1 MPFNEAEI
9 PLEGAINVQNAGMGL
24 NGGESSP
31 NPMADTGSVPGTN
44 SPLLLGHDG
53 RPVGSV
59 SIGGIVEI
67 KSAAQLIQEERDKAE
82 LENSEPMIQG
92 LASHIRKCWSEA
104 KSAKE
109 TTVEPRMLKSL
120 RQRRGQYD
128 PDLERSLKAQGSTL
142 IYMGLTSNKCRSAA
156 AWLREAMADMPWE
169 CEPTPV
175 ADIDPAMTKTIFEGA
190 QQAAIQSA
198 EAGFVPSPDQIAGYM
213 LAMKNAAMAKVQEIA
228 KRKAE
233 LMTRKMKDQMIEGG
247 FQRAI
252 DEFIDDLVTFPAA
265 CFKGPVVRYKPALK
279 WKTDGRGSYKTV
291 VEKEFLLEWERVDPF
306 NLYPAPDATDVD
318 DGYLIERHK
327 LSREDLV
334 GLKGVEGYSEA
345 SINAVLADYY
355 QSGLEHW
362 ISIDTEREIAEGRDG
377 MPMLNPSGLIDALQ
391 FWGSVNGQLLLDW
404 GMDESEIED
413 PLGEYH
419 IEAWLIGNYVIK
431 ATINPDPLHRKPY
444 YKTSWENIPGC
455 FWGNSVPDLCRD
467 SQGACN
473 AAARALVNN
482 MSLASGP
489 QVMINSSRL
498 PEGEE
503 LTQMFPWKI
512 WQYSD
517 DGYGTAGAM
526 QPVSFFQ
533 PTSNAQELMQ
543 IYQQFSLMA
552 DEYTGIP
559 RYMTGDAAT
568 GGAGRTASGL
578 SMLMSNAGKTIKSV
592 IAGIDRVLEPAIER
606 LYVYNMQFLDD
617 PDLKGDVKIVA
628 RGATAL
634 VLKEQQQQKVNE
646 VFQMCLQSPVLQQI
660 IGPTGIAY
668 LFRNVVERLNIN
680 PDELV
685 PSVEVLKQQMAQ
697 QQQAMAMAQQQAAA
711 QQAQEQGQPQA
722 GGSAA
727 KPENKSQGRQLMDGT
742 PQASPASAGN

>member
-1 MPFNEAEI
+1 MPINSAEV
-9 PLEGAINVQNAGMGL
+9 PENGAINAQNMGL
-24 NGGESSP
+24 NDVETGRQAPPIQDSGYGTKSP
-31 NPMADTGSVPGTN
+31 I
-44 SPLLLGHDG
+44 LLGPDG
-53 RPVGSV
+53 RPAGSV

-67 KSAAQLIQEERDKAE
+67 KSAAQLIEEERAKADE
-82 LENSEPMIQG
+82 ENAEPMIQG
-92 LASHIRKCWSEA
+92 LASYIRKCWEEA

-128 PDLERSLKAQGSTL
+128 PDLEAILKSQGSTL
-142 IYMGLTSNKCRSAA
+142 VYMMLTSNKCRSAA

-175 ADIDPAMTKTIFEGA
+175 ADIDPKTQSTIFQEA
-190 QQAAIQSA
+190 QNAAMLSA
-198 EAGFVPSPDQIAGYM
+198 KMGYIPSASEIMGYM
-213 LAMKNAAMAKVQEIA
+213 LAMKNMAMVKVQEIA
-228 KRKAE
+228 KHKAE
-233 LMTRKMKDQMIEGG
+233 LMTRKMKDQMTEGG
-247 FQRAI
+247 FQKAI
-252 DEFIDDLVTFPAA
+252 EDFIDDLVTFPAA

-279 WKTDGRGSYKTV
+279 WTPDVNGAYK
-291 VEKEFLLEWERVDPF
+291 VEVQKEFLLEWERVDPF
-306 NLYPAPDATDVD
+306 NLYPAPDATGVD

-334 GLKGVEGYSEA
+334 ALKGVEGYSEA

-355 QSGLEHW
+355 QSGLERQ
-362 ISIDTEREIAEGRDG
+362 ISIDSERDTAEGRDG
-377 MPMLNPSGLIDALQ
+377 MPGNNPSGLIEALQ

-444 YKTSWENIPGC
+444 YKTSWENVPGC

-467 SQGACN
+467 AQGVCN

-482 MSLASGP
+482 MGLSSGP

-503 LTQMFPWKI
+503 LTNMYPWKI

-517 DGYGTAGAM
+517 DGYGTTSGTL
-526 QPVSFFQ
+526 QPIAFFQ
-533 PTSNAQELMQ
+533 PNSNAQELMQ

-552 DEYTGIP
+552 DEHTGIP
-559 RYMTGDAAT
+559 RYMTGDSAT

-578 SMLMSNAGKTIKSV
+578 SMLMSNAGKTIKGV
-592 IAGIDRVLEPAIER
+592 ISSIDRILEPAIER
-606 LYVYNMQFLDD
+606 LYVYNMQFLND

-628 RGATAL
+628 RGAMAL
-634 VLKEQQQQKVNE
+634 AMKEQQQQRVNE
-646 VFQMCLQSPVLQQI
+646 VFQMCLQSPVLQNI
-660 IGPTGIAY
+660 VGPTGIAY
-668 LFRNVVERLNIN
+668 LFRNVIERLDIN

-685 PSVEVLKQQMAQ
+685 PSVEVLKQQQAQQQAMMMQAQGQVAAQ
-697 QQQAMAMAQQQAAA
+697 QQQA
-711 QQAQEQGQPQA
+711 EGQPNA

-727 KPENKSQGRQLMDGT
+727 KPENKSQGKQLMDGT
-742 PQASPASAGN
+742 PQSGAKMQQG

>member
-1 MPFNEAEI
+1 
-9 PLEGAINVQNAGMGL
+9 
-24 NGGESSP
+24 
-31 NPMADTGSVPGTN
+31 
-44 SPLLLGHDG
+44 
-53 RPVGSV
+53 
-59 SIGGIVEI
+59 
-67 KSAAQLIQEERDKAE
+67 
-82 LENSEPMIQG
+82 
-92 LASHIRKCWSEA
+92 
-104 KSAKE
+104 
-109 TTVEPRMLKSL
+109 
-120 RQRRGQYD
+120 
-128 PDLERSLKAQGSTL
+128 
-142 IYMGLTSNKCRSAA
+142 
-156 AWLREAMADMPWE
+156 
-169 CEPTPV
+169 
-175 ADIDPAMTKTIFEGA
+175 
-190 QQAAIQSA
+190 
-198 EAGFVPSPDQIAGYM
+198 
-213 LAMKNAAMAKVQEIA
+213 
-228 KRKAE
+228 
-233 LMTRKMKDQMIEGG
+233 
-247 FQRAI
+247 
-252 DEFIDDLVTFPAA
+252 
-265 CFKGPVVRYKPALK
+265 
-279 WKTDGRGSYKTV
+279 
-291 VEKEFLLEWERVDPF
+291 
-306 NLYPAPDATDVD
+306 
-318 DGYLIERHK
+318 
-327 LSREDLV
+327 
-334 GLKGVEGYSEA
+334 
-345 SINAVLADYY
+345 
-355 QSGLEHW
+355 
-362 ISIDTEREIAEGRDG
+362 